1 MLNFPLFPVNAS
13 TIAGHVDALLF
24 FAVSVAVFFAALIAL
39 LIVVFS
45 IRYHYHTKVNR
56 DHPVYSHVPIEII
69 WTIIPLG
76 IVLVMYFWGARVYIR
91 MRQPPADAIPIY
103 VVGKQWMWKIQHPEG
118 RQEINELHIPVGYPV
133 KLLMTSQ
140 DVIHSF
146 FVPAFRVKQDVLP
159 GRYTT
164 EWFQAA
170 QPGEYHL
177 FCAQYCGTS
186 HSAMVGRIV
195 AMMPADYQRWLS
207 AGVAAAVAPTTAAPK
222 GGPAAKTPSP
232 AMVAAGEKL
241 FKEFGCI
248 SCHKSDNTGRGPALE
263 GLFGK
268 TVPLEGGKSVV
279 ADEAYIRESILQP
292 NAKIVKGYKPIMPTF
307 EGQLE
312 PEEINQLVAYVE
324 SLRAK

>member
-1 MLNFPLFPVNAS
+1 
-13 TIAGHVDALLF
+13 
-24 FAVSVAVFFAALIAL
+24 
-39 LIVVFS
+39 
-45 IRYHYHTKVNR
+45 
-56 DHPVYSHVPIEII
+56 
-69 WTIIPLG
+69 
-76 IVLVMYFWGARVYIR
+76 
-91 MRQPPADAIPIY
+91 
-103 VVGKQWMWKIQHPEG
+103 VVGKQWMWKVQHPEG
-118 RQEINELHIPVGYPV
+118 KQEINELHIPVGYPV

-146 FVPAFRVKQDVLP
+146 SVPAFRIKQDVLP

-164 EWFQAA
+164 EWFQAT

-177 FCAQYCGTS
+177 FCTQYCGTS

-195 AMMPADYQRWLS
+195 AMTPMDYQRWLGGGT
-207 AGVAAAVAPTTAAPK
+207 AAAAPAATAVATAVAPTGGAA
-222 GGPAAKTPSP
+222 AAKALNP

-248 SCHKSDNTGRGPALE
+248 SCHKSDHTGQGPALE

-268 TVPLEGGKSVV
+268 TVQLEGGKSAP
-279 ADEAYIRESILQP
+279 ADETYIRESILQP

-312 PEEINQLVAYVE
+312 PEELNQLITYIE
-324 SLRAK
+324 SMKVKK